1 MSAADLTEIIDGIG
15 KRNSV
20 FGLITLHKKRH
31 PLIPVQIV
39 ECCRMRQAM
48 RLGEFPHTG
57 HKILHPVPKFLVTHT
72 SQHAR
77 LGYAFFVPR
86 GRSIIAKKEPRQ
98 NCRGLF

>member
-57 HKILHPVPKFLVTHT
+57 HKILHPIPKVRVTHT
-72 SQHAR
+72 YNQVRVVTRSLPR
-77 LGYAFFVPR
+77 LEVVGADFGFTPTFT
-86 GRSIIAKKEPRQ
+86 GH
-98 NCRGLF
+98 